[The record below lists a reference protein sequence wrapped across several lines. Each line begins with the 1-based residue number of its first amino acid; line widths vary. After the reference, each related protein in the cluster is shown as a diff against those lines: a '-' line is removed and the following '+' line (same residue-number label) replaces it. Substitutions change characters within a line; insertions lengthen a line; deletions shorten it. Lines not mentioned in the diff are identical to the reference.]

1 MSLNSGFAFLPLTL
15 RQEMSFAFQHYVFTH
30 QKIAKEIFLGDG
42 PEGKEGLSSPF
53 LGKPRSHQS
62 LIA

>member
-15 RQEMSFAFQHYVFTH
+15 RQEMSFAFFITIQHYVFTH

-53 LGKPRSHQS
+53 LGKPRSY
-62 LIA
+62 